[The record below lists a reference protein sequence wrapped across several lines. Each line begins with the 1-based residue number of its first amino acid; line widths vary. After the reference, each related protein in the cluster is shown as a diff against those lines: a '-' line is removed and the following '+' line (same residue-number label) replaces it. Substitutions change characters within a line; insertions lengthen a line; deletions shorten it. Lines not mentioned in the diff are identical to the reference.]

1 MSRMNCV
8 FPVALLI
15 AIGAPSLSAQTVSPQ
30 TPVAVPKSAAAQI
43 VKAKSRSK
51 GPPLRYPSAAQ
62 RAARQSDLVVVTG
75 PNGERRLARVKK
87 RR

>member
-43 VKAKSRSK
+43 VKAKSK
-51 GPPLRYPSAAQ
+51 APPFRHPSAAQ
-62 RAARQSDLVVVTG
+62 RAARQSSMVVVTG